1 MIDEN
6 ILIQEKK
13 TKRPAWTRVA
23 DIILR
28 TAHVAM
34 IGVVFGGAV
43 FAVPF
48 SRLILWNYLAIA
60 TGCGLIASEVYH
72 CRHWIYQGS
81 GVLGF
86 IHIGLFSL
94 IVLRPDLLVPLL
106 TAALIFGMVG
116 SHMPKKFRHWSF
128 VHGRV
133 VD

>member
-1 MIDEN
+1 MSNNPIT
-6 ILIQEKK
+6 IQEKK

-34 IGVVFGGAV
+34 IGIVFGGTI
-43 FAVPF
+43 FGVPF
-48 SRLILWNYLAIA
+48 SQLILWNDLVLG

-72 CRHWIYQGS
+72 CRHWFYQGS
-81 GVLGF
+81 GILGF
-86 IHIGLFSL
+86 IHIGLFGL
-94 IVLRPDLLVPLL
+94 IRLRPDWMVPLL
-106 TAALIFGMVG
+106 TIALILGMMG

-133 VD
+133 MD